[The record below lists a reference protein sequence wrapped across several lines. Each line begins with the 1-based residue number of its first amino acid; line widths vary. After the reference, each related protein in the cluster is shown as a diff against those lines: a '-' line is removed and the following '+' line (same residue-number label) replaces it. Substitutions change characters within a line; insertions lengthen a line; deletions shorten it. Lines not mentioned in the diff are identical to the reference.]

1 MRGLGKS
8 ITVSRFFSKVA
19 ALTFANRSTTMTP
32 RSPVAAFDSDRYD
45 FKPYGFNCE
54 LWAPTVMP
62 KPDRHN
68 EIELNY
74 VPAGTLTY
82 LLGGRPVSI
91 EPRRLVLF
99 WAAVP
104 HQILQWEMTK
114 PYYVATLPLAWFLGC
129 NFPEHLARPV
139 LAGEIVADPRPSA
152 GDELKFRQW
161 TSDFRTSQ
169 PLRPRVAQLEI
180 EARLLRMALTLGS
193 RKAAASRA
201 CLAPAPNPAL
211 ARADQI
217 ALYIARY
224 YAEPLTAER
233 IAKAVG
239 LHPNYAMG
247 LFRQAFGTTMVDFV
261 VQHRLSHAQRLL
273 ISTDAPVIEI
283 ASAAGFRSL
292 SRFNEAFKKACG
304 CAPRDYRK
312 NHARAG

>member
-1 MRGLGKS
+1 MK
-8 ITVSRFFSKVA
+8 A
-19 ALTFANRSTTMTP
+19 
-32 RSPVAAFDSDRYD
+32 SPQVAAFDGGRHD

-54 LWAPTVMP
+54 LWAPTVMAR
-62 KPDRHN
+62 PDRHN

-91 EPRRLVLF
+91 EARRLVVF
-99 WAAVP
+99 WAAMP

-129 NFPEHLARPV
+129 NFPEDLARPV
-139 LAGEIVADPRPSA
+139 LAGEIVADPRSSA
-152 GDELKFRQW
+152 SDELKFRQW
-161 TSDFRTSQ
+161 SADFRTSQ

-193 RKAAASRA
+193 RRAPTFQACGAST
-201 CLAPAPNPAL
+201 PKPAL
-211 ARADQI
+211 GRADQI

-224 YAEPLTAER
+224 YAEPLTADR

-239 LHPNYAMG
+239 LHPNYAMS
-247 LFRQAFGTTMVDFV
+247 LFRQAFGTTMVEFLV
-261 VQHRLSHAQRLL
+261 RHRLSHAQRLL

-292 SRFNEAFKKACG
+292 SRFNQAFKKACG

-312 NHARAG
+312 AHARPG

>member
-1 MRGLGKS
+1 MKDQGR
-8 ITVSRFFSKVA
+8 
-19 ALTFANRSTTMTP
+19 
-32 RSPVAAFDSDRYD
+32 VAAFDGGRYE
-45 FKPYGFNCE
+45 FKPYGFTCE

-74 VPAGTLTY
+74 LPAGRLTY
-82 LLGGRPVSI
+82 LLGGRPVCI
-91 EPRRLVLF
+91 ESRRLVVF
-99 WAAVP
+99 WGAMP
-104 HQILQWEMTK
+104 HQILQWDMTK
-114 PYYVATLPLAWFLGC
+114 PYYVATLPLAWFLAC
-129 NFPEHLARPV
+129 NFPEQLSRPV
-139 LAGEIVADPRPSA
+139 LAGEIVADSRCSA
-152 GDELKFRQW
+152 SDELKFRQW
-161 TSDFRTSQ
+161 TADFRTPQ

-180 EARLLRMALTLGS
+180 EARLLRMALTSGNQE
-193 RKAAASRA
+193 AAAFQTSSSG
-201 CLAPAPNPAL
+201 LTHNPAL
-211 ARADQI
+211 GRADQI

-224 YAEPLTAER
+224 YAEPLTAAR

-247 LFRQAFGTTMVDFV
+247 LFRQAFGTTMVEFL

-273 ISTDAPVIEI
+273 ISTDSPVIEI

-312 NHARAG
+312 AHARVG